1 MNKYTLLFLDPLLEL
16 KYQKETEFEK
26 VPRLFSLVKIELLLS
41 FVCSIYSACKKESLD
56 NMVAVVAVILITI
69 MIYLIRRFIPCILKT
84 FLLLIFFG
92 FTILFTE
99 SIAEYRTSSGF
110 SEISLALTIPLQLF
124 TYSVLLT
131 RFSWIFCSCYY
142 IFGIIYLFLRI
153 TNLEDR
159 DNKDIIILGLG
170 LSMLSFAY
178 MSYRQEQTFRNFYK
192 SIHDSN
198 QSLSH
203 FKLLLQNIMPNP
215 IFIVNYKKSLV
226 EFLNKS
232 ASEML
237 SNRQMDMDHIA
248 STNIVFKS
256 RSKITERPSGD
267 SNSSSD
273 DLFNCYEKLLSF
285 YKITENKEENDTP
298 LAETLSNYYNTNELQ
313 QISTSDLLDEK
324 EPIIKFL
331 TLNTVSEAS
340 FDNSAFKTSKNKE
353 KRRYFEIKIA
363 KIGWEKQP
371 CLLVIFNDNTNL
383 RKIIEL
389 QNLDEYKN
397 RLLATVSHDLRTPL
411 NGLLGI
417 LEVVTPQISEQEA
430 KNSLIIAQRSGNLL
444 LYMINDFLD
453 FSQIIYKKIR
463 LNLELVNIHEII
475 KETAELI
482 EFQAKKKNLAFLVNL
497 NNVPIDFKIYIDG
510 NRIKQILLNLLSNSL
525 KFTQQGFIKLSVKM
539 TKENTSTLKFSVKDS
554 GIGIKESDKPKLF
567 RLFSKLD
574 QTDKEINKT
583 GVGLGLTIS
592 QSLVKL
598 LDGNKERGIGL
609 KSESGKGSKFWFFV
623 SSKDDEEEN
632 VFSRPESL
640 KIKLP
645 FIKTYTSSNSNLNF
659 CPSEKEILMKNTGAP
674 LSTRLLPLKSFS
686 HKEKRI
692 LIVDDDLINLLIAQ
706 KYLEFYGL
714 NYLTA
719 NNGQEAFETIKT
731 DIIKKEYSITLILMD
746 CNMPILDGFQA
757 SVKILNFLK
766 DEGLPEMP
774 IIAVTANVEVAD
786 QEKCYQAGMKKLLTK
801 PVKRKDLGVVLQN
814 YLKIN
819 LSDADPIFL

>member
-1 MNKYTLLFLDPLLEL
+1 M
-16 KYQKETEFEK
+16 
-26 VPRLFSLVKIELLLS
+26 
-41 FVCSIYSACKKESLD
+41 
-56 NMVAVVAVILITI
+56 
-69 MIYLIRRFIPCILKT
+69 
-84 FLLLIFFG
+84 
-92 FTILFTE
+92 
-99 SIAEYRTSSGF
+99 
-110 SEISLALTIPLQLF
+110 
-124 TYSVLLT
+124 
-131 RFSWIFCSCYY
+131 
-142 IFGIIYLFLRI
+142 
-153 TNLEDR
+153 
-159 DNKDIIILGLG
+159 
-170 LSMLSFAY
+170 
-178 MSYRQEQTFRNFYK
+178 
-192 SIHDSN
+192 
-198 QSLSH
+198 
-203 FKLLLQNIMPNP
+203 
-215 IFIVNYKKSLV
+215 
-226 EFLNKS
+226 
-232 ASEML
+232 
-237 SNRQMDMDHIA
+237 
-248 STNIVFKS
+248 
-256 RSKITERPSGD
+256 
-267 SNSSSD
+267 
-273 DLFNCYEKLLSF
+273 
-285 YKITENKEENDTP
+285 
-298 LAETLSNYYNTNELQ
+298 
-313 QISTSDLLDEK
+313 
-324 EPIIKFL
+324 
-331 TLNTVSEAS
+331 
-340 FDNSAFKTSKNKE
+340 
-353 KRRYFEIKIA
+353 
-363 KIGWEKQP
+363 
-371 CLLVIFNDNTNL
+371 
-383 RKIIEL
+383 

-510 NRIKQILLNLLSNSL
+510 NRIKQILLNLLSNAL

-539 TKENTSTLKFSVKDS
+539 IKEKPNSTLKFSVKDS

-574 QTDKEINKT
+574 QKDKEINKT

-592 QSLVKL
+592 QNLVKL
-598 LDGNKERGIGL
+598 LDGNNERGIGL
-609 KSESGKGSKFWFFV
+609 KSEKGAGSKFWFFV
-623 SSKDDEEEN
+623 SSKDDEEED

-645 FIKTYTSSNSNLNF
+645 FIKPYTSSNSNLN
-659 CPSEKEILMKNTGAP
+659 SEKEILMKNTGTP
-674 LSTRLLPLKSFS
+674 VHTRFLPLAY
-686 HKEKRI
+686 KEKRI
-692 LIVDDDLINLLIAQ
+692 LIVDDDLINILIAQ

-719 NNGQEAFETIKT
+719 HNGQEAFETVKT

-757 SVKILNFLK
+757 SVKILKFLK

-786 QEKCYQAGMKKLLTK
+786 REKCYQAGMKKLLTK

-819 LSDADPIFL
+819 LNNVDPILF

>member
-1 MNKYTLLFLDPLLEL
+1 MNKYTLRFLEPVLEL
-16 KYQKETEFEK
+16 KYQRETEFEK

-41 FVCSIYSACKKESLD
+41 FLFNIYLLCTKESP
-56 NMVAVVAVILITI
+56 NAMVSLVGVILITI
-69 MIYLIRRFIPCILKT
+69 MIYLIRRFIPCILKA
-84 FLLLIFFG
+84 FLFLFFFS

-99 SIAEYRTSSGF
+99 LIAKYRTPSGF

-142 IFGIIYLFLRI
+142 AFGIIYLFIRT
-153 TNLEDR
+153 TNIEDKN
-159 DNKDIIILGLG
+159 NKDIIIFGLA
-170 LSMLSFAY
+170 LSMLIFAY
-178 MSYRQEQTFRNFYK
+178 MSYRQEQTFRSFYK

-237 SNRQMDMDHIA
+237 SNRQMDVDHIL
-248 STNIVFKS
+248 STTPFKS
-256 RSKITERPSGD
+256 KSKITEHPSPSVD

-273 DLFNCYEKLLSF
+273 DLFTCFEKLLSF
-285 YKITENKEENDTP
+285 YKITENKEENDTS
-298 LAETLSNYYNTNELQ
+298 LAETLSNYHNTNDLQ
-313 QISTSDLLDEK
+313 KIGTFGFLDEK
-324 EPIIKFL
+324 ETIIKFL
-331 TLNTVSEAS
+331 TLNTVSELS
-340 FDNSAFKTSKNKE
+340 FDNSPLKTSKNKE
-353 KRRYFEIKIA
+353 KRLYFEIKIA
-363 KIGWEKQP
+363 KIGWEKEP

-510 NRIKQILLNLLSNSL
+510 NRIKQILLNLLSNAL

-539 TKENTSTLKFSVKDS
+539 IKEKPNSTLKFSVKDS

-574 QTDKEINKT
+574 QSDKEINKT

-609 KSESGKGSKFWFFV
+609 KSERGTGSKFWFFV

-632 VFSRPESL
+632 VFSRTESL

-645 FIKTYTSSNSNLNF
+645 FIKT
-659 CPSEKEILMKNTGAP
+659 
-674 LSTRLLPLKSFS
+674 
-686 HKEKRI
+686 
-692 LIVDDDLINLLIAQ
+692 
-706 KYLEFYGL
+706 
-714 NYLTA
+714 
-719 NNGQEAFETIKT
+719 
-731 DIIKKEYSITLILMD
+731 
-746 CNMPILDGFQA
+746 
-757 SVKILNFLK
+757 
-766 DEGLPEMP
+766 
-774 IIAVTANVEVAD
+774 
-786 QEKCYQAGMKKLLTK
+786 
-801 PVKRKDLGVVLQN
+801 
-814 YLKIN
+814 
-819 LSDADPIFL
+819 